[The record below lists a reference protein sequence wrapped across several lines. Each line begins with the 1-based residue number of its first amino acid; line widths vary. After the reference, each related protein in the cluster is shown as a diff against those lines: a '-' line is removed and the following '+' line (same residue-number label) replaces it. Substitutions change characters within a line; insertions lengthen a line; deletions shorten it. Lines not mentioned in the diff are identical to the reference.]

1 MKHYTSVVRMFIVV
15 VFGLLQV
22 SVLSADD
29 RISSAADTRSTHGP
43 DTLVVVE
50 KVIGIDVQGKKHTL
64 YQEQDGKVYRL
75 EDINQV
81 VHDLNARGIKSKGSF
96 RALQAVLGDRVY
108 VMGKNNQ
115 PYPALRHETGIPES
129 LGLAVDTVR
138 VTKDLVTAIY
148 STNCQDF
155 SI

>member
-1 MKHYTSVVRMFIVV
+1 MKHYTSLVRSFAIV

-22 SVLSADD
+22 SLLSADEQVLGK
-29 RISSAADTRSTHGP
+29 ADALSNHGP

-50 KVIGIDVQGKKHTL
+50 KVVGLDAQGNTHTL
-64 YQEQDGKVYRL
+64 YQEEDGRVYRL

-108 VMGKNNQ
+108 VMGKNRQ
-115 PYPALRHETGIPES
+115 PHPTLRHESGIPQS
-129 LGLAVDTVR
+129 LELDVDSVR
-138 VTKDLVTAIY
+138 VTKDRVTAIY
-148 STNCQDF
+148 STNCQGV